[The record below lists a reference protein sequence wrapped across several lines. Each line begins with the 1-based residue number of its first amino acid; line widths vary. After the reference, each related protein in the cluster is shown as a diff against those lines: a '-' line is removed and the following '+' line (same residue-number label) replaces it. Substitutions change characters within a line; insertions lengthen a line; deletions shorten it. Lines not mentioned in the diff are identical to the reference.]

1 MSELPTNSK
10 TAGREHFVRTNSEL
24 PMPVGT
30 SDAMK
35 ELPTSTNFCSIKAV
49 ELGLVSK
56 DFR

>member
-1 MSELPTNSK
+1 MNSK
-10 TAGREHFVRTNSEL
+10 TTGREHFVGTNSEL

-35 ELPTSTNFCSIKAV
+35 EVPIRTKFCWNKAV

-56 DFR
+56 DFC